1 MSAKIPAPA
10 PEPDAGACERL
21 AEAAR
26 RAIDAV
32 RRAAA
37 PAATLEEAAALLER
51 AAALLEPHGHP
62 GPFAQSGL
70 DASRRQGGAF
80 LRATPAETFPYS
92 PVIGPRNPLAP
103 PVHCEMRDGEIH
115 ARVRFGA
122 PYAGAPG
129 LVHGGIIAAAF
140 DEVLGVL
147 NVMQEQGGMTGMLTV
162 KYRAPTPL
170 DQVLRLVGRHERTV
184 GRRVHARGQL
194 FWGDTLT
201 AEAEGLFIRVPPGQ
215 IHRLAALGHREEP
228 DA

>member
-1 MSAKIPAPA
+1 MTRKIPPL
-10 PEPDAGACERL
+10 EPDADACERL

-26 RAIDAV
+26 RVILEV

-37 PAATLEEAAALLER
+37 PAETLDEAAALLER
-51 AAALLEPHGHP
+51 AAALLEPHAHP

-70 DASRRQGGAF
+70 DAGRPPGPGF
-80 LRATPAETFPYS
+80 LRGTPAETFPYS

-122 PYAGAPG
+122 PYAGAPQ
-129 LVHGGIIAAAF
+129 LVHGGVIAAVF

-147 NVMQEQGGMTGMLTV
+147 NVMNEQGGMTGMLTI
-162 KYRAPTPL
+162 KYRAPTPI

-201 AEAEGLFIRVPPGQ
+201 AEAEGLFIRVPPGH
-215 IHRLAALGHREEP
+215 IALQRGR
-228 DA
+228 AR